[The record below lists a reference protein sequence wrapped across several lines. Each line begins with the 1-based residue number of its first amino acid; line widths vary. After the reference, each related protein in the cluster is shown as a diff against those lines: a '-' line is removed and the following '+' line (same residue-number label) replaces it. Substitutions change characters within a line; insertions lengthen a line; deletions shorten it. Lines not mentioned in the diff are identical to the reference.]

1 MSDNPVVPIKEV
13 REIIGLNGVQ
23 YRANICIDRD
33 GKECTSTWMGYN
45 LISKDGKRVL
55 KRKTNCIVQK

>member
-13 REIIGLNGVQ
+13 RKIVGLNGVP
-23 YRANICIDRD
+23 YMANICIDKD
-33 GKECTSTWMGYN
+33 GKECTSAWMGYN

-55 KRKTNCIVQK
+55 KRKAHIWN

>member
-55 KRKTNCIVQK
+55 KRKAHIWN